1 MLIINKTHRNFIGS
15 GTVWCLEFVKIP
27 FFVGDN
33 DDDLSSTVGG
43 VLDVEI
49 LKGEEE
55 LAISVKAFR
64 VGLKSFM
71 TFLFII
77 KIYRFCTSCVGER
90 SLCNFDLVMFKA

>member
-1 MLIINKTHRNFIGS
+1 LLIINKTHRNFIGS

-33 DDDLSSTVGG
+33 DEDLSSTVGG

-49 LKGEEE
+49 LKDEEE

-77 KIYRFCTSCVGER
+77 KNIPILYVVRWR
-90 SLCNFDLVMFKA
+90 AKSLQLRPGNV